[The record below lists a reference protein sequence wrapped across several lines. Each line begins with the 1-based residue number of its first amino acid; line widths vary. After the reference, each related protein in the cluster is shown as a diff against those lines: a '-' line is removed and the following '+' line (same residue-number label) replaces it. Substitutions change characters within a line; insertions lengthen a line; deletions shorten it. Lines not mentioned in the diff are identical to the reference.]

1 MKMQQRKWTD
11 FLGSPIRR
19 FAVCS
24 AEREYTRSLKCPL
37 QTLVTP
43 FKTFDPQIDHVH
55 DNLLVAV
62 AAVIST
68 KLFFSDFPCGNRLCI
83 FQQVHLPADGS
94 AAAHGILA
102 SANDEIVLCQL
113 VCKGTKI
120 NLPQEAGQG
129 ISVCAADPLI
139 IGFKEIHAFSLFNR
153 YRRLISQP
161 KP

>member
-83 FQQVHLPADGS
+83 FQQVHLPAD
-94 AAAHGILA
+94 
-102 SANDEIVLCQL
+102 
-113 VCKGTKI
+113 
-120 NLPQEAGQG
+120 
-129 ISVCAADPLI
+129 PLI
-139 IGFKEIHAFSLFNR
+139 IGFKEIHAFSLF
-153 YRRLISQP
+153 YPMQKIDQP
-161 KP
+161 AKAVKDDVEENDDQS